1 MEFNKAYNREE
12 FITFL
17 KDNFLP
23 EEDFVKEETVLPF
36 PVQTRYSTKPLNY
49 FF

>member
-12 FITFL
+12 FLTFL
-17 KDNFLP
+17 KDKFLP

-36 PVQTRYSTKPLNY
+36 PVQTKYSTKPLNC